1 MTGNEN
7 MKIFEVKVYVDD
19 GWQRFYTTHKVPAN
33 CKVRAG
39 RLACEYWRKK
49 DSTNIVELQSV
60 KELENFT
67 EGVIL

>member
-1 MTGNEN
+1 ME

-19 GWQRFYTTHKVPAN
+19 GWQRFYTTHKVLADN
-33 CKVRAG
+33 KVRAG
-39 RLACEYWRKK
+39 VLAVNFWQKK
-49 DSTNIVELQSV
+49 DSTNIVKLQSV

>member
-1 MTGNEN
+1 M
-7 MKIFEVKVYVDD
+7 MKIFEVTVYVDD
-19 GWQRFYTTHKVPAN
+19 GWERFYTTHKVLAN

-39 RLACEYWRKK
+39 QLACDYWQSK
-49 DSTNIVELQSV
+49 DSTNIVKLQSV